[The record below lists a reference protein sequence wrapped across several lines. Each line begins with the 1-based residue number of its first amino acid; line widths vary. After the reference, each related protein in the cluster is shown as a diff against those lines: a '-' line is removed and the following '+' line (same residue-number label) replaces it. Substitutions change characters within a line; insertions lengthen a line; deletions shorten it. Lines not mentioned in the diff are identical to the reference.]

1 MLKCNS
7 CNKKINM
14 MLKDLHICRCSNY
27 YCSSHMHTH
36 SCPFDYKQLFVK
48 QNKDLVEIKHKKV
61 EHI

>member
-1 MLKCNS
+1 
-7 CNKKINM
+7 